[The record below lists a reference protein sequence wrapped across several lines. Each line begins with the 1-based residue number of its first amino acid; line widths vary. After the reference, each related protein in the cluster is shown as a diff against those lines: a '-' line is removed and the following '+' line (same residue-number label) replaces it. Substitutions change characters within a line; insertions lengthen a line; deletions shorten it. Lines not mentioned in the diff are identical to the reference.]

1 MGNPDREI
9 GWTEDAA
16 VIAAYLRFIEHWDWI
31 NSADNSDGEPYDN
44 DDNIWLTW
52 QWAEYNPLH
61 ELFGLPKFIS
71 LQKWWKL
78 TC

>member
-16 VIAAYLRFIEHWDWI
+16 VIAAYLRVIEHKDHRLDNIDGQHWTWGLDHQ
-31 NSADNSDGEPYDN
+31 ADNSDGEQYDI

-52 QWAEYNPLH
+52 QWAEY
-61 ELFGLPKFIS
+61 
-71 LQKWWKL
+71 
-78 TC
+78 